1 MKLLASSEPVLKL
14 PITQQW
20 ALVYAETSF
29 MVFIRRSAATP
40 EMLQHEI
47 TPATLDAD
55 TFADLCGRQHPVRA
69 SAIKDGA
76 VMLQNVDE
84 ALTPFRVG
92 WQEKARLDPNVP
104 ALTRA
109 DWLVPAERLWRI
121 CLATPPGDTFY
132 EAWLNLGVCLAHESI
147 RLRFAGEPIAALIKL
162 REARDCFAHA
172 LKLKSDFGK
181 ARRDLEVAEA
191 DLRQYGGLTGTE
203 NKK

>member
-1 MKLLASSEPVLKL
+1 VAGKGQARPQRAGPHAGRLA
-14 PITQQW
+14 
-20 ALVYAETSF
+20 
-29 MVFIRRSAATP
+29 
-40 EMLQHEI
+40 
-47 TPATLDAD
+47 
-55 TFADLCGRQHPVRA
+55 G
-69 SAIKDGA
+69 
-76 VMLQNVDE
+76 
-84 ALTPFRVG
+84 
-92 WQEKARLDPNVP
+92 
-104 ALTRA
+104 
-109 DWLVPAERLWRI
+109 
-121 CLATPPGDTFY
+121 GDTFY